1 MKKTLKLIILQRLIP
16 HYRKGFFEK
25 INDIY
30 PNSRMLYGQENHNDS
45 LKNAVNLNKNIFIKV
60 MNIYLDTSA
69 KIFFSRMY
77 SFLFSYRPDVV
88 ISVFNVG
95 NLNIYFL
102 FLLKYILNFKI
113 VLWSFGYDP
122 DRGFDPENKF
132 ADKIRLKLSEKAD
145 AVIFYWEKGKDEI
158 SKYTNKTGH
167 FFVAPNTIDTTK
179 LIEIKSKFDIA
190 GKEKLKLELEVKE
203 KFHFIFIGRLV
214 KEKEVDTL
222 IKAFSR
228 LEKEIPD
235 CRLSIIGDGPESEK
249 LKQLSADLNV
259 MNIHFLGE
267 IINDETTGK
276 WIYISD
282 AFVLPGRLGNSVVQS
297 FCFATPVISQ
307 DKKFTHCEGIV
318 YLKNGVNGFLVE
330 DQNIAELAVKMK
342 TIISDE
348 KLLNSFKFNAFET
361 ALNDCSIEKMIEGY
375 EEAINYV
382 SMKSK

>member
-1 MKKTLKLIILQRLIP
+1 MKKSTKLIILQRLIP

-25 INDIY
+25 INEIY
-30 PNSRMLYGQENHNDS
+30 PNSRMLYGQVNSNDS

-60 MNIYLDTSA
+60 MNIYLDTSG

-77 SFLFSYRPDVV
+77 SLLFRFRPEVV

-95 NLNIYFL
+95 NLNIYLL
-102 FLLKYILNFKI
+102 FLLKHILNFKI
-113 VLWSFGYDP
+113 ILWSFGYDP
-122 DRGFDPENKF
+122 DRGFDPKNKF

-145 AVIFYWEKGKDEI
+145 AVIFYWEKGKEEI

-179 LIEIKSKFDIA
+179 LLEIKRSFDIS
-190 GKEKLKLELEVKE
+190 GKEKLKLELDVKE
-203 KFHFIFIGRLV
+203 KFHFIYIGRLV

-222 IKAFSR
+222 IKAYSH
-228 LEKEIPD
+228 LESEVSD
-235 CRLSIIGDGPESEK
+235 CRLSIIGDGPESENLK
-249 LKQLSADLNV
+249 LLSDSLNIRR
-259 MNIHFLGE
+259 IHFLGE
-267 IINDETTGK
+267 IIDDEVTGK

-330 DQNIAELAVKMK
+330 DGNITELKNQMK
-342 TIISDE
+342 KIISDE
-348 KLLNSFKFNAFET
+348 QLSNRLKNNAIET

-382 SMKSK
+382 TKR